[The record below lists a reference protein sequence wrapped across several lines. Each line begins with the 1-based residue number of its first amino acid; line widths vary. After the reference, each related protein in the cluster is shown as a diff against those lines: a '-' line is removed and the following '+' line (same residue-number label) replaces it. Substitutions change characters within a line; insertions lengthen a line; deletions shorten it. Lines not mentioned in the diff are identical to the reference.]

1 MKVRIIQT
9 VNMKIKQKPQSMN
22 LAAGCK
28 GILYTGY
35 NTVSTI
41 YI

>member
-1 MKVRIIQT
+1 
-9 VNMKIKQKPQSMN
+9 MKIKQKPQSMN

-41 YI
+41 YIWLID